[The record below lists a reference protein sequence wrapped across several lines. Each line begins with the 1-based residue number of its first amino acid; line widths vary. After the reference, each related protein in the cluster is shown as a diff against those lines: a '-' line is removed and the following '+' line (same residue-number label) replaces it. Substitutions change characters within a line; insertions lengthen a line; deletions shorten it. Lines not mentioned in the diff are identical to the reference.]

1 MLVCGWLWGHW
12 LLGQWLSGERLL
24 GSRRF
29 GTRSKIAAAH
39 TRTTSCGGRWLDQ
52 RLRNGG
58 RRRGRLRLRRSL
70 ASHKFGL
77 ARCTAAK
84 RRIVGGAHDV
94 GLR

>member
-1 MLVCGWLWGHW
+1 MLVCGWLWG
-12 LLGQWLSGERLL
+12 QWLL

-58 RRRGRLRLRRSL
+58 RRRGRLWLRRSL
-70 ASHKFGL
+70 ASHEFGL
-77 ARCTAAK
+77 ARCTAAE